1 VAKAN
6 TITLGTGRTLTLHAL
21 AQELTYEGLLEG
33 VPTTKFNESLMNG
46 VVKRQRTTG
55 PSISVHLV
63 APVETPIDM
72 GHSYMS
78 SFGEP
83 ARLPSVTCIGRFR
96 SEPIA
101 KEGSGWYSELTIV
114 WFQSEFAMP
123 FEPRVLEEIIRLDWD
138 ALAADDS
145 DW

>member
-1 VAKAN
+1 MAKES
-6 TITLGTGRTLTLHAL
+6 TITLGTGRKLTLHAL

-33 VPTTKFNESLMNG
+33 APTTKLNKSLMDG
-46 VVKRQRTTG
+46 VVERQRKTG
-55 PSISVHLV
+55 RSISVHLV

-72 GHSYMS
+72 GHSYIS
-78 SFGEP
+78 SLGEP
-83 ARLPSVTCIGRFR
+83 ATLPSVTCIGRFR
-96 SEPIA
+96 AEPVV

-114 WFQSEFAMP
+114 WFQREFAMP
-123 FEPRVLEEIIRLDWD
+123 FEPRVLEEIMQLDWD